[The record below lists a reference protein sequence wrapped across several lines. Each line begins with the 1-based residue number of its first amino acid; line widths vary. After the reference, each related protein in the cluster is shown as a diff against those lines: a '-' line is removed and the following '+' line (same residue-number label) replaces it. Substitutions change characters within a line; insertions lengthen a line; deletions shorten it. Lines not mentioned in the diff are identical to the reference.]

1 MGTASSQVG
10 DDKSANKDNKTDN
23 TTAGPPSLQTITTT
37 NALVAPPS
45 VTPEADQLKHV
56 PQLPEQAAPA
66 AQVATQLRPLDP
78 DLLKAV
84 VGKQSDLGKQGDA
97 GQKADA
103 GEQTD
108 TGQPSDGIVDDPNL
122 VSKITLP
129 THANGKSQV
138 STGES
143 DNQFSIQTR
152 GEVHATGSAGTDT
165 SPALPAGANSST
177 LKGIPDTSLP
187 VGSSTQTHGA
197 SNAATPA
204 PPAPQSGPQSGI
216 VPIAGLAIEI
226 AGKALAG
233 KNRFEIRLDPPEL
246 GRIDVRL
253 DSTATATSPRA

>member
-97 GQKADA
+97 DRK
-103 GEQTD
+103 
-108 TGQPSDGIVDDPNL
+108 
-122 VSKITLP
+122 P
-129 THANGKSQV
+129 TP
-138 STGES
+138 ES
-143 DNQFSIQTR
+143 RPTP
-152 GEVHATGSAGTDT
+152 V
-165 SPALPAGANSST
+165 SPAMELST
-177 LKGIPDTSLP
+177 TPTS
-187 VGSSTQTHGA
+187 
-197 SNAATPA
+197 
-204 PPAPQSGPQSGI
+204 
-216 VPIAGLAIEI
+216 
-226 AGKALAG
+226 
-233 KNRFEIRLDPPEL
+233 
-246 GRIDVRL
+246 
-253 DSTATATSPRA
+253 SPR